1 MENLS
6 RDDKMPFKDLKDLKE
21 SQAKL
26 KKGTKDKK
34 DGSSPKEEIKSKI
47 DKNAIDR
54 STMQQSH
61 SR

>member
-1 MENLS
+1 MDHFS
-6 RDDKMPFKDLKDLKE
+6 RGDAMPFKDFQNLKE
-21 SQAKL
+21 HQSKS
-26 KKGTKDKK
+26 KKDNKDKK
-34 DGSSPKEEIKSKI
+34 GEALPKEEIKSKV